1 MGRTVISRK
10 DLRRLELKAAGE
22 TTEAEGKGPATPG
35 QLPEVDKYT
44 SRLLK
49 YIPAEVLVLYL
60 TLDAII
66 RSSGK
71 ISLAGY
77 WAIFILGI
85 FGTYLYLWRVE
96 RVQKQLQLLISVGAY
111 CIWVFT
117 LGGPFVHLAWYDPI
131 YGSLALPIY
140 TFFIPIIE
148 A

>member
-10 DLRRLELKAAGE
+10 DLRRLEIKAKE
-22 TTEAEGKGPATPG
+22 KVSTTPA

-66 RSSGK
+66 RSSDK

-85 FGTYLYLWRVE
+85 FATYLYLWRIE
-96 RVQKQLQLLISVGAY
+96 KVQKQLQLLISVGAY
-111 CIWVFT
+111 CVWVFA
-117 LGGPFVHLAWYDPI
+117 LGGPFVHLTWYDPI